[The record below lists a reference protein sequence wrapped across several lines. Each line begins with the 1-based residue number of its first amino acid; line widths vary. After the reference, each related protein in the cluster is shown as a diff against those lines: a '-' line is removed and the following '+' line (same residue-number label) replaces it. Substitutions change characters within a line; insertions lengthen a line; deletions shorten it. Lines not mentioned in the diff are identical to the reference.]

1 MPCYHKFHDLRIHV
15 AKFCR
20 RHLRTFSVN
29 FFASWID
36 SSNFFTFRMYV
47 QNRQTSCSA
56 PCCYLQSWQPMSGC
70 FRRSS
75 GGVRNRFAFAPRTAL
90 SCRWDRLFRL
100 TSPWALLC
108 LFFLWLR
115 CWLGIVLFGW
125 FGNIGFLLFGLGF
138 RCNRSLLDNVPILLS
153 FSTITVPLTHSR
165 GWRETWMEK
174 LGIKSIISYIECHK
188 QSYSC

>member
-1 MPCYHKFHDLRIHV
+1 MIYVFMSRNFVV
-15 AKFCR
+15 AIYALF
-20 RHLRTFSVN
+20 LSIFV
-29 FFASWID
+29 ASWID

-138 RCNRSLLDNVPILLS
+138 RCNRSLLDDVPILLS
-153 FSTITVPLTHSR
+153 FSITHSR